1 LPIAASPSSA
11 RHFVFAGVV
20 AAALAWSAV
29 SGATPRPLPF
39 TYTYDTLGQG
49 ESEVEQYIDLTPVK
63 AIDPQGKPVW
73 YTASQFQMEFEHG
86 ITDRLELGLYAAFL
100 PGAPEGYTDT
110 ATLTEGTG
118 FKERL
123 RLRIAEE
130 GEWPI
135 DLALY
140 GELVEYSTEF
150 ELEAKVIL
158 QKRFGKLRIAANAW
172 AEREF
177 YYAVNQQD
185 WVLNPTV
192 GATYQVTPSFHAGVE
207 YWMRVEFPDPAPN
220 PRPFSL
226 GPNQFVGPALMFSF
240 GHLWWSTG
248 IYARVNDVT
257 RTAQPTNAN
266 QPLSDNLGPIWART
280 VIGLE
285 L

>member
-1 LPIAASPSSA
+1 MRHLRLGFATTTMMLAVMWSA
-11 RHFVFAGVV
+11 RAE
-20 AAALAWSAV
+20 
-29 SGATPRPLPF
+29 ATPRPLPF

-49 ESEVEQYIDLTPVK
+49 ESEVEQYIDLVPVK
-63 AIDPQGKPVW
+63 AIDSSSGRPAW
-73 YTASQFQMEFEHG
+73 YTATQFQTEFEHG
-86 ITDRLELGLYAAFL
+86 LTDHLELGLYAAFQ
-100 PGAPEGYTDT
+100 PSAPTNYIDT

-123 RLRIAEE
+123 RWRIAEE
-130 GEWPI
+130 GDLPI

-140 GELVEYSTEF
+140 GELVEYATEF
-150 ELEAKVIL
+150 EIEAKVIL

-177 YYAVNQQD
+177 YYGVNQQD

-192 GATYQVTPSFHAGVE
+192 GATYQVTPAFHAGVE
-207 YWMRVEFPDPAPN
+207 YWMRVEFPDPAPS

-248 IYARVNDVT
+248 VYARVNDVT
-257 RTAQPTNAN
+257 RTALPTNAN
-266 QPLSDNLGPIWART
+266 QPPDNYGPVWART

>member
-1 LPIAASPSSA
+1 LHPS
-11 RHFVFAGVV
+11 RLFFAG
-20 AAALAWSAV
+20 AALAASMWSARV
-29 SGATPRPLPF
+29 HATPRPLPF
-39 TYTYDTLGQG
+39 TYTYDTLGKG
-49 ESEVEQYIDLTPVK
+49 ESEIETYIDLTPVR
-63 AIDPQGKPVW
+63 AIPQLGGNAVW

-86 ITDRLELGLYAAFL
+86 ITDRLELGLYAAFQ
-100 PGAPEGYTDT
+100 PSAPEGYTET

-130 GEWPI
+130 GELPV

-140 GELVEYSTEF
+140 GELVEYATEF
-150 ELEAKVIL
+150 EIEAKVIL

-177 YYAVNQQD
+177 YYALNQQD

-220 PRPFSL
+220 PRPFSV
-226 GPNQFVGPALMFSF
+226 GPNQFVGPALMFAF
-240 GHLWWSTG
+240 GNFWWSTG
-248 IYARVNDVT
+248 IYARVNDIG
-257 RTAQPTNAN
+257 RTALPTNGALT
-266 QPLSDNLGPIWART
+266 QLPDDYGPIWART